1 MPLELCFV
9 FALSAGYS
17 TEDFLYF
24 NLRGKIVAKT
34 EEKEDIIYADIGKY
48 VYSLLH
54 IQTIY

>member
-9 FALSAGYS
+9 FALSAGYP
-17 TEDFLYF
+17 TEDLLYF

-48 VYSLLH
+48 VYDLLL